1 MLSFPFPANPPGRQA
16 SQPTSWAQ
24 IELAAIAHSSPPR
37 APGSIDLAICHP
49 MARLI
54 AIAVGRWTDLPA
66 AGRRA
71 DSELE
76 DLHEET

>member
-1 MLSFPFPANPPGRQA
+1 
-16 SQPTSWAQ
+16 
-24 IELAAIAHSSPPR
+24 
-37 APGSIDLAICHP
+37 